1 MEFLNQLLPKL
12 LSMVMSWIDH
22 GNLRNRVYQ
31 LQNRVET
38 LELALEDIE
47 RMNKDALIAK
57 YIKSLKR

>member
-1 MEFLNQLLPKL
+1 
-12 LSMVMSWIDH
+12 MVMSWIDH